1 MGMDRNTIIG
11 FVLLAALFFGYF
23 YYTRQGQLALE
34 KNSQHIQDSINRL
47 KPKTD
52 SIIAKTDSVKR
63 DSTVKQISSGFQQ
76 DSIPN
81 VEQLTTLENNVI
93 KIIFTNKGGQPKIV
107 ELKNFKTFNGKPLV
121 LENGSFNKI
130 SYPINT
136 ATNQTAQTENLF
148 FKPQPV
154 TTANGKSAITFTLQ
168 NAGGQSIEH
177 QYSLPDDS
185 YMLDFNIVF
194 NGADKLITQNKINLT
209 WQAQAPQ
216 VEKDISHEKLQSHI
230 AYVKDGDY
238 DFEELGSGSDKK
250 FDKPVEWITV
260 KQQFFAT
267 AIIAKNK
274 FESADIEWKVPSD
287 TSLHIIAQATS
298 NCRINIPNGS
308 VANVALQ
315 LFYGPS
321 DYKILKSYGNQ
332 MHNIVPLGSGIFAF
346 VKYIN
351 RGFIKPV
358 FNFMGSKIASFGLV
372 IALLTIIIRLL
383 ISPLTYQSYVS
394 GAKMK
399 LLKPEIDALKL
410 KFADDKQAFG
420 MEQMKLF
427 KSAGVNPLGGCIPA
441 LLQIPIFFAL
451 YNFFNSNIALRGQS
465 FWWAKDLSA
474 YDSIYNLPFNI
485 PLYGS
490 HISLFTI
497 FAVVTS
503 LLISLY
509 GMANMQDNSNPVMK
523 YMPFI
528 FPIIL
533 LGVFNSQP
541 SALTWYYTVS
551 NAITLVIQFVI
562 QKYII
567 NHEKILA
574 QLEANKKKPVVK
586 SKWQERVQAMQ
597 ENNQKLQSM
606 KQKTNKGR

>member
-11 FVLLAALFFGYF
+11 FVLLAVLFFGYF

-34 KNSQHIQDSINRL
+34 KNKQYAEDSINRI
-47 KPKTD
+47 KPKF
-52 SIIAKTDSVKR
+52 
-63 DSTVKQISSGFQQ
+63 DSTVTQAGSAKKDTIVKQSSSKFQQ
-76 DSIPN
+76 DSVPN
-81 VEQLTTLENNVI
+81 VEQLTTLENDVI

-107 ELKNFKTFNGKPLV
+107 ELKKFKTFDSKPLI
-121 LENGSFNKI
+121 LQNGSFNKI
-130 SYPINT
+130 SYTINT
-136 ATNQTAQTENLF
+136 DINQTSQTTDLF
-148 FKPQPV
+148 FKPGEV
-154 TTANGKSAITFTLQ
+154 ITSNAKSSLSYSLQ
-168 NAGGQSIEH
+168 NSDGETIEH
-177 QYSLPDDS
+177 QYMLPGNE

-194 NGADKLITQNKINLT
+194 NGADKLITQNKLNLT
-209 WQAQAPQ
+209 WQAIAPQ
-216 VEKDISHEKLQSHI
+216 VEKDIAYENLQSYI
-230 AYVKDGDY
+230 SYVKAGDY
-238 DFEELGSGSDKK
+238 DFENIGSGGNEK
-250 FDKPVEWITV
+250 FDEPIEWITL

-267 AIIAKNK
+267 TIIAKNK
-274 FESADIEWKVPSD
+274 FESAEVQWSVPD
-287 TSLHIIAQATS
+287 TNTHIIAQATS
-298 NCRINIPNGS
+298 NFRINIPNGP
-308 VANVALQ
+308 VANVPLQ

-321 DYKILKSYGNQ
+321 DYKILRSYGNQ
-332 MHNIVPLGSGIFAF
+332 MHNIVDLGSGVFAF

-351 RGFIKPV
+351 RGFIIPV
-358 FNFMGSKIASFGLV
+358 FSFLDNKFVSYGFI

-399 LLKPEIDALKL
+399 LLKPEIDALKV
-410 KFADDKQAFG
+410 KFGDDKQTFG

-451 YNFFNSNIALRGQS
+451 YRFFNSNIALRGQS

-474 YDSIYNLPFNI
+474 YDSIYNLPFHI

-523 YMPFI
+523 YMPYI
-528 FPIIL
+528 FPVIL

-541 SALTWYYTVS
+541 AALTWYYTVS

-567 NHEKILA
+567 NHEKLLA
-574 QLEANKKKPVVK
+574 QLQANKSKPKVK
-586 SKWQERVQAMQ
+586 SKWQEKIEAMQ
-597 ENNQKLQSM
+597 ANNQKLQTM
-606 KQKTNKGR
+606 KQKANKSKK